1 MSKCQIQID
10 PPRRII
16 LVDSLELE
24 ACLGTYKHTDISYL
38 WLLRRSRCLNKA
50 SASQTDLKWHSPP
63 LQPQGL
69 KSMRQAQDHLLY
81 RWLLR
86 TPVLNELSQSMAT
99 FNSDVLSPEEYRVFP
114 TICPGFSDFWNNA
127 GSL

>member
-1 MSKCQIQID
+1 MSKCQVQID

-50 SASQTDLKWHSPP
+50 SASQTVLKWHSPP

-69 KSMRQAQDHLLY
+69 ESMGQAQDHLLY

-86 TPVLNELSQSMAT
+86 TPLLNELSQSMAT
-99 FNSDVLSPEEYRVFP
+99 FNPDTLSPKGHRV
-114 TICPGFSDFWNNA
+114 TIPCHR
-127 GSL
+127 

>member
-1 MSKCQIQID
+1 MSKCQVQID

-50 SASQTDLKWHSPP
+50 SASQTVLKWHSPP

-69 KSMRQAQDHLLY
+69 ESMRQAQDHLLC

-86 TPVLNELSQSMAT
+86 TPLLNELSQSMAT
-99 FNSDVLSPEEYRVFP
+99 FNPDTLSPKGHRV
-114 TICPGFSDFWNNA
+114 IILCHH
-127 GSL
+127 